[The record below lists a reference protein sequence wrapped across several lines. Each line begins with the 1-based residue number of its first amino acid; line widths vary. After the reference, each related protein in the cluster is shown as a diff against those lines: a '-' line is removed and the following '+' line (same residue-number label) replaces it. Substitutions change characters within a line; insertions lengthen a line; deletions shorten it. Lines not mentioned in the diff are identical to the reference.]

1 MMLKKQLII
10 FDWDGT
16 LMDSESRIVN
26 CMQAAI
32 ADLGLAART
41 RDQLKNVIGLGLKEA
56 LNTLYPGSDEDVLS
70 RLVERYRH
78 HFLYE
83 DKTPSE
89 LFDGVADMLHSLN
102 QAGYFLA
109 IATGKGR
116 LGLDHA
122 LDACQ
127 LGHLFH
133 ATRCADETRSKPHP
147 QMLEE
152 LIDYFGVEP
161 SDSIMVGDTEFDLEM
176 ANNAS
181 TQSVAVSYGVH
192 SRDRLLNHAPL
203 ACVDDANQLHSW
215 LSTNLTYG
223 T

>member
-1 MMLKKQLII
+1 MLKKQLII

-32 ADLGLAART
+32 SDLGLAERS
-41 RDQLKNVIGLGLKEA
+41 RDELKNVIGLGLREA
-56 LNTLYPGSDEDVLS
+56 LHTLYPGSDDETLA

-83 DKTPSE
+83 DQTPSE
-89 LFDGVADMLHSLN
+89 LFAGVPEMLQSLN

-116 LGLDHA
+116 LGLEHA
-122 LDACQ
+122 LEASQ
-127 LGHLFH
+127 MGHLFH

-152 LIDYFGVEP
+152 LLDYFGVE
-161 SDSIMVGDTEFDLEM
+161 SSHSIMIGDTEFDLQM

-215 LSTNLTYG
+215 LSTNLVYG

>member
-1 MMLKKQLII
+1 MLKKQLII

-32 ADLGLAART
+32 ADLGLAARS

-102 QAGYFLA
+102 QAG
-109 IATGKGR
+109 
-116 LGLDHA
+116 
-122 LDACQ
+122 
-127 LGHLFH
+127 
-133 ATRCADETRSKPHP
+133 
-147 QMLEE
+147 
-152 LIDYFGVEP
+152 
-161 SDSIMVGDTEFDLEM
+161 
-176 ANNAS
+176 
-181 TQSVAVSYGVH
+181 
-192 SRDRLLNHAPL
+192 
-203 ACVDDANQLHSW
+203 
-215 LSTNLTYG
+215 
-223 T
+223 

>member
-1 MMLKKQLII
+1 MLKKQLII

-32 ADLGLAART
+32 TDLGLAARS

-56 LNTLYPGSDEDVLS
+56 LNTLYPGCDDDALS
-70 RLVERYRH
+70 KLVERYRH

-83 DKTPSE
+83 DNTPSE
-89 LFDGVADMLHSLN
+89 LFDGVADMLHALN

-116 LGLDHA
+116 LGLNHA
-122 LDACQ
+122 LAASQ

-161 SDSIMVGDTEFDLEM
+161 SKSIMVGDTEFDLEM
-176 ANNAS
+176 ATNAN
-181 TQSVAVSYGVH
+181 TQSVAVCYGVH

-215 LSTNLTYG
+215 LSANLTYE